1 MEEQFTLTPVKTS
14 ESRGLYLWEHR
25 PQPGRTR
32 TLSQK
37 HKRQNKLY
45 LHMQES
51 KCIILKHLYG
61 SYK

>member
-1 MEEQFTLTPVKTS
+1 MEEQLTLTPVKTS
-14 ESRGLYLWEHR
+14 ESRGLY
-25 PQPGRTR
+25 PQRGRTR
-32 TLSQK
+32 TLLQE
-37 HKRQNKLY
+37 HKRHDKLY